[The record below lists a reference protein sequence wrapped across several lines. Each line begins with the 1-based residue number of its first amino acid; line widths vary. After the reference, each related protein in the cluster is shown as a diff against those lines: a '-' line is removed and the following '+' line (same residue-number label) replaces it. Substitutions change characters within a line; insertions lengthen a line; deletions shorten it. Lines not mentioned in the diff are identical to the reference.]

1 MNSATYNMWSHRDVV
16 LAVVGTVVI
25 VTLLFAGLPWLS
37 QVADRERDKKMVT
50 PYLLTPRRET
60 KKIETEKEK
69 RLRQEELKQAPKPK
83 NSSSSSRQELNKPKF
98 GFEFGQ
104 GGFADGM
111 ALAMIDPGAFGI
123 DMDEFGFDLSQ
134 VDKAPRYLRRVKPL
148 YPFSA
153 KRRGLKGWVMIRC
166 LVGKDGQATRIRAVK
181 SEPDDV
187 LDVFG
192 PPCVEAVKKY
202 RFSPGEI
209 GGDPVPTRVAFRI
222 IFELD

>member
-1 MNSATYNMWSHRDVV
+1 MV
-16 LAVVGTVVI
+16 LVVG
-25 VTLLFAGLPWLS
+25 VTALINVLLFAGLPWLTR
-37 QVADRERDKKMVT
+37 VADRDRDTKMAT
-50 PYLLTPRRET
+50 PFLLTPRRAP
-60 KKIETEKEK
+60 KKIEQEKEK
-69 RLRQEELKQAPKPK
+69 RLRQQELKQAPKPK
-83 NSSSSSRQELNKPKF
+83 NRSSSAKRDLNRPKI
-98 GFEFGQ
+98 GFEFGE
-104 GGFADGM
+104 GGFGDGM

-134 VDKAPRYLRRVKPL
+134 VDKAPRFLRKVRPL

-153 KRRGLKGWVMIRC
+153 KRQGLKGWVLMRC
-166 LVGKDGQATRIRAVK
+166 LVGKDGLATRIRAVK

-192 PPCVEAVKKY
+192 PACVEAVKKY